1 VDTGCVQGVN
11 AWGMGH
17 AQGYSVG
24 HAQGYSVQGMHKGI
38 VYMDMDMDMDMAMDM
53 GHGSWGRCMPV

>member
-1 VDTGCVQGVN
+1 MN

>member
-1 VDTGCVQGVN
+1 VN